1 MITSIFGFLVYS
13 YFVLYSLLSFLW
25 LKLNRYLDHNIFTKD
40 RPNNIVI
47 IGDSL
52 AAGFGDWITTGVNG
66 GLASRLK
73 KYLAEDESLV
83 LPWKVWNCGHF
94 AATSDEWHPDALT
107 GPMYMAWTVGWR
119 QLFDSVFGEK
129 AGRTKDAKIVVL
141 AVGSFDCR
149 RTIEGREIEFTKR
162 NIHAIAERLVE
173 MGKYVII
180 CSLLDIRYKEDS
192 AREKSFMG
200 RHQYKNSAIYAMTK
214 EFSGTVFEGTNLT
227 HVNFLRPRC
236 LDGIHLN
243 TEGYNL
249 MAEEICPIIKQTIL
263 RVQLDLA
270 ANNKQNPGGKKKL

>member
-94 AATSDEWHPDALT
+94 AVWCRVRAIKPSVAKSALAEGNCTWWNDGCGDASQV
-107 GPMYMAWTVGWR
+107 P
-119 QLFDSVFGEK
+119 
-129 AGRTKDAKIVVL
+129 
-141 AVGSFDCR
+141 
-149 RTIEGREIEFTKR
+149 
-162 NIHAIAERLVE
+162 
-173 MGKYVII
+173 
-180 CSLLDIRYKEDS
+180 
-192 AREKSFMG
+192 
-200 RHQYKNSAIYAMTK
+200 
-214 EFSGTVFEGTNLT
+214 
-227 HVNFLRPRC
+227 
-236 LDGIHLN
+236 
-243 TEGYNL
+243 
-249 MAEEICPIIKQTIL
+249 
-263 RVQLDLA
+263 
-270 ANNKQNPGGKKKL
+270 